1 MRSVTFV
8 LAVGALALTAGC
20 NRKAEKAEAPA
31 PVAAAPAPTP
41 AAPPEQHIDVAPGFA
56 HQAQFDASGY
66 YLTALPVQTGVWKLS
81 HVGVGA
87 PSDFSGWEAG
97 SRDSVFGPILFQF
110 EDTSSPRQTSE
121 GGAESHTVTLRVLP
135 TAYAFEPGKVTFRG
149 SDPKVGEVLF
159 SGAFDTAALAQARN
173 EGFSPR
179 PVLRGTLKIGDAP
192 AQPVALNYY
201 LGD

>member
-1 MRSVTFV
+1 MRSVTIA
-8 LAVGALALTAGC
+8 LTIGALAFTAAC
-20 NRKAEKAEAPA
+20 NRKPEKTEAPA
-31 PVAAAPAPTP
+31 PMAAAPASTP
-41 AAPPEQHIDVAPGFA
+41 APPPETHIEVASGFG

-66 YLTALPVQTGVWKLS
+66 YLTAQPVQTGVWKLT

-87 PSDFSGWEAG
+87 PSDFAGWEAG

-121 GGAESHTVTLRVLP
+121 GGAESHSVTLRVLP
-135 TAYAFEPGKVTFRG
+135 QAYRFEPGKVSFRG
-149 SDPKVGEVLF
+149 SDPKVGEILF

-173 EGFSPR
+173 EGFSSR
-179 PVLRGTLKIGDAP
+179 PVLRGTLKVGSAP
-192 AQPVALNYY
+192 AAEVALNYH